1 MAIKR
6 LFKIICI
13 FIIVFSIFCLIGK
26 NISCASMAS
35 IDIKNNFAGNETT
48 GTEKVSSTLGQALYV
63 VQVIG
68 AGIAV
73 IMLICLGIK
82 FMVSSPSER
91 AELKKHIVIY
101 VLGAVL
107 MFGASGISAL
117 IRGFV
122 QR

>member
-1 MAIKR
+1 MAIKK

-26 NISCASMAS
+26 NISYASMAS